1 MLNSSENLENNM
13 AITLSNLK
21 SPRKHKT
28 KRVGRGDGS
37 GKGTYSGRGLKGQ
50 RSRSGGKNKLKRRG
64 LKQFLLQIPKS
75 RGFRSIHSSWQA
87 VNIKSLND
95 KFSDGDLVNKNIL
108 LIKKLIRTKKIKVKI
123 LGQGEIKKKLN
134 VWADGFSK
142 SAENAINKAGGTVN
156 KVKDEKIQMIKGPKK
171 DKK

>member
-1 MLNSSENLENNM
+1 ME
-13 AITLSNLK
+13 ITLSNLK
-21 SPRKHKT
+21 KSGKRKS
-28 KRVGRGDGS
+28 KRLGRGDGS

-75 RGFRSIHSSWQA
+75 RGFRSIHASFQA

-95 KFSDGDLVNKNIL
+95 KFNDGDLINKNIL
-108 LIKKLIRTKKIKVKI
+108 LNKGLIRTKKLKVKI

-134 VWADGFSK
+134 IWAHSFSK
-142 SAENAINKAGGTVN
+142 TAESAINKAGGSVN
-156 KVKDEKIQMIKGPKK
+156 VIKDTKKKMIKHPKK